1 MTPDDSPLVPI
12 ILASASVVRS
22 EILRNAGLTFG
33 IMPAD
38 VDEGVVKNEMKGE
51 GSSASETAQVLADLK
66 AQKVSREQ
74 TEAMVIGADQM
85 LVCEGSWFDKP
96 SNLPAAR
103 HQLMKLRGKRHQLLS
118 SVSVAQ
124 HGDIIFRYGAN
135 SILTMR
141 SFSERFLDSYL
152 KAETDNVCRSVGGY
166 RLEGSGIQ
174 LFASVTGSYFDI
186 LGLPLLPL
194 LAFLRT
200 KETLGD

>member
-1 MTPDDSPLVPI
+1 MTPNDSPLAPI
-12 ILASASVVRS
+12 ILASASVARG
-22 EILRNAGLTFG
+22 EILRNAGLTFD
-33 IMPAD
+33 IVRAD
-38 VDEGVVKNEMKGE
+38 VDEDAVKSKMKDE

-96 SNLPAAR
+96 SNLQVAR
-103 HQLMKLRGKRHQLLS
+103 YQLMKLRGKRHQLLS

-141 SFSERFLDSYL
+141 FFSVCFLDSYL
-152 KAETDNVCRSVGGY
+152 KAEADTVCRSVGGY

-174 LFASVTGSYFDI
+174 LFASVAGSYFDI

>member
-1 MTPDDSPLVPI
+1 MTPDSLLVPI
-12 ILASASVVRS
+12 ILASASVARG

-33 IMPAD
+33 IVPAD
-38 VDEGVVKNEMKGE
+38 VDEDAVKSKMKGE

-85 LVCEGSWFDKP
+85 LVCEDSWFDKP
-96 SNLPAAR
+96 SNLQVAR

-141 SFSERFLDSYL
+141 FFSECFLDSYL
-152 KAETDNVCRSVGGY
+152 KAEADTVCRSVGGY